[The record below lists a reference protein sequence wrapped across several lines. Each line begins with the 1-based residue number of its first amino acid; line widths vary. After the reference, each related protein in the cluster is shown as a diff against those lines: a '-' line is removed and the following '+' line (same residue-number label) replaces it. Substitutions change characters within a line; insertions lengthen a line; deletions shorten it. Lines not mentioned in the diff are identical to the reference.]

1 MTILQDVKNYFK
13 YLQLK
18 ETRNSSTP
26 FRKIGL
32 LNPSIGSANL
42 GDEIIYNSIQRNIR
56 TILPNEQIIN
66 YPTQLKSS
74 WTTRHQYI
82 ENQLFLVA
90 GTNLLSSNLNQI
102 SQWNI
107 SLIDS
112 KYLKDKVILC
122 GCGWWQYQDGINNYT
137 KKIYQKILHKDYL
150 HSVRD
155 SYTLEKLKSIGIENV
170 VNTSC
175 PTLWNIDENHC
186 SNIPLVKSLNVVT
199 TLTFYKKNKS
209 KDREILN
216 LLTDHYETVYLWL
229 QGLSDFDYL
238 KELKIEKMNLIVI
251 PPSLELYD
259 AILEEQNIDY
269 VGTRLHAG
277 IRALQKN
284 VRTLILAV
292 DNRASEIGRDI
303 NLNVINR
310 DQTELI
316 LPFINNSYQT
326 QLKLPKQNI
335 LNWKNSLA
343 KFNLNE
349 SPLVL

>member
-1 MTILQDVKNYFK
+1 M
-13 YLQLK
+13 
-18 ETRNSSTP
+18 
-26 FRKIGL
+26 
-32 LNPSIGSANL
+32 
-42 GDEIIYNSIQRNIR
+42 
-56 TILPNEQIIN
+56 
-66 YPTQLKSS
+66 
-74 WTTRHQYI
+74 
-82 ENQLFLVA
+82 
-90 GTNLLSSNLNQI
+90 
-102 SQWNI
+102 
-107 SLIDS
+107 
-112 KYLKDKVILC
+112 
-122 GCGWWQYQDGINNYT
+122 
-137 KKIYQKILHKDYL
+137 
-150 HSVRD
+150 
-155 SYTLEKLKSIGIENV
+155 
-170 VNTSC
+170 
-175 PTLWNIDENHC
+175 
-186 SNIPLVKSLNVVT
+186 T

-216 LLTDHYETVYLWL
+216 LLSDHYETVYLWL

-335 LNWKNSLA
+335 FNWKNSLA